1 MTYFLYRFSS
11 YLSSIKMSSSLQ
23 QQDLVI
29 FNDNS
34 LFSDNLFQDYNSLS
48 LITHVQGT
56 SDPWL
61 ITGLIENLLVGSCY
75 INHKTTGSFSV
86 GSSYNIRSN
95 PRSHVVFGS
104 FINNAQFYNKSL
116 VKYMKMDI
124 INTTRNSCFKF
135 VDLMDHTINNHTRPI
150 SEIFKPIHEQIK
162 IVKSNSHTND
172 THKKINIIIEAPE
185 ILLQMKEDASAID
198 LIRELHLLQKLGN
211 VILSISS
218 DEPLIDYSEFESDVS
233 TKHAVLLS
241 SLIHKSNL
249 LISLRPLSTGRADD
263 ITGELKIH
271 KACVGFED
279 IGLEIIEKSYLY
291 NVNKESTVKLFFK

>member
-1 MTYFLYRFSS
+1 
-11 YLSSIKMSSSLQ
+11 MSSSLQ

-34 LFSDNLFQDYNSLS
+34 VFSEKLFQDYNSS
-48 LITHVQGT
+48 TLITHVQGT
-56 SDPWL
+56 SDSWL

-75 INHKTTGSFSV
+75 INNKTTGSLST

-95 PRSHVVFGS
+95 PRSNVIFGS
-104 FINNAQFYNKSL
+104 FMNNAQFYNKNL
-116 VKYMKMDI
+116 VKFMKMDI
-124 INTTRNSCFKF
+124 TNTARNNCFKF
-135 VDLMDHTINNHTRPI
+135 VDLMDYTINNHTESV

-162 IVKSNSHTND
+162 LLKSNSSHNND

-185 ILLQMKEDASAID
+185 ILLQVKEDASAID

-271 KACVGFED
+271 KACVGLED
-279 IGLEIIEKSYLY
+279 GLEIIEKSYLY
-291 NVNKESTVKLFFK
+291 NINKESTVKLFFK